1 MAACEMSL
9 KAETEFW
16 LGRKVLITGHTGF
29 KGTWLTLLLE
39 FLGAEVY
46 GLALAPP
53 TTPSLFA
60 EVEARPRQGGV
71 SIIGDILEPGRL
83 AAAFQESRAEVAFHL
98 AAQALVGQSFLDPE
112 GTFAVN
118 VMGTVKFLE
127 AARRAPGLK
136 AAVVITSDKC
146 YRNDGRL
153 SGYGEDDPL
162 GGDDPYSA
170 SKAAAELATAAWRL
184 SFFRAGPLLVAS
196 ARAGNVIG
204 GGDFSTDRLVP
215 DALRSFAEG
224 RPLVLRRPGAR
235 RPWQHVLD
243 PLSGYLALARC
254 LCEGR
259 RDLAGGWN
267 FGPGPADHWPVGQ
280 LAGRLAELWG
290 EGATVDQTPAPAYHE
305 AETLTLKADRAREEL
320 GWQSRLSLAE
330 ALAWTVEWYRSF
342 YRGGRPLE
350 TIQRQIAAYSSL

>member
-1 MAACEMSL
+1 MVL
-9 KAETEFW
+9 KSNIKFW
-16 LGRKVLITGHTGF
+16 SGRKVLVTGHTGF

-39 FLGAEVY
+39 ALGAEVF

-53 TTPSLFA
+53 TEPSLFEA
-60 EVEARPRQGGV
+60 VAARPRCGGASV
-71 SIIGDILEPGRL
+71 IGDILEPGL
-83 AAAFQESRAEVAFHL
+83 LDWVFQDSKAETAFHL

-136 AAVVITSDKC
+136 AAVVVTSDKC

-170 SKAAAELATAAWRL
+170 SKAAAELVMAAWRR
-184 SFFRAGPLLVAS
+184 SFFREGPPLLAS

-204 GGDFSTDRLVP
+204 GGDFSPARLVP

-224 RPLVLRRPGAR
+224 RPLVLRRPGAV

-243 PLSGYLALARC
+243 PLSGYLALARG
-254 LCEGR
+254 LREGR
-259 RDLAGGWN
+259 RDWVGGWN
-267 FGPGPADHWPVGQ
+267 FGPGQDDHWPVGR

-290 EGATVDQTPAPAYHE
+290 EGAAVDLTPAPAYHE
-305 AETLTLKADRAREEL
+305 AETLTLNAARAREEM
-320 GWQSRLSLAE
+320 GWRPRLPLTE
-330 ALAWTVEWYRSF
+330 ALAWTVEWYRAF

-350 TIQRQIAAYSSL
+350 TLQRQIGIFLNL